1 MTGHNTQETKPLF
14 QRLSQ
19 TIVPTHYDL
28 TIQPHIDTF
37 KFTGDVNIHLK
48 VCWKRFF
55 SIFLFAKNWFRLKN
69 QQIMLYFMQQN

>member
-19 TIVPTHYDL
+19 TIIPTHYDL

-48 VCWKRFF
+48 VC
-55 SIFLFAKNWFRLKN
+55 
-69 QQIMLYFMQQN
+69 